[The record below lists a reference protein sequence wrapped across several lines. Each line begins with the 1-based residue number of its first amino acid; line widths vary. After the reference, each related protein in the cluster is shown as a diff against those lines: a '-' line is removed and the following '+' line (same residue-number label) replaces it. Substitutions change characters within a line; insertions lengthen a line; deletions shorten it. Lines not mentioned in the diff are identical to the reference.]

1 MRWGPSWTR
10 GPLQLGP
17 DAPRSPHQV
26 LKVLAPCARRAPPL
40 PTQPCAGSAAGRR
53 AVLDA
58 RAIRGQGARPAA
70 AALRSRRRRAQA
82 LLPPCQAPWLFTD
95 SCSSHRCPRRRAR
108 QQDARRRVR
117 PPSVL
122 LTPVC
127 AAPSA
132 IADPRPGSCDS
143 RIGSKVGGR
152 MCTRWYKYRVHTVT
166 KLYGNSRY
174 HSNRGCNALVPRT
187 RRLISQ
193 SQPDDGQAGALQRR
207 PPGPPRVRVPGVHLA
222 ACAGASSREVAH
234 CMRAR
239 VRLWVSLR
247 LLRAYVRAARQTDL
261 TARRVRVR
269 ASSWL
274 GMLPS
279 TAGKL
284 QRPAHAAGVPRSR
297 AACAPATTERR
308 ARGRALSAA
317 RGT

>member
-1 MRWGPSWTR
+1 MIPWNQPCCLFSHQHLPDRPQGKEVSVLIIIGLTARRGRRRKGKGRGGESEYVCPAGPST
-10 GPLQLGP
+10 
-17 DAPRSPHQV
+17 
-26 LKVLAPCARRAPPL
+26 RRAPP
-40 PTQPCAGSAAGRR
+40 CAAAERAADTSVRR
-53 AVLDA
+53 AIGDRRSSSRL
-58 RAIRGQGARPAA
+58 
-70 AALRSRRRRAQA
+70 LRFSDRKQ
-82 LLPPCQAPWLFTD
+82 
-95 SCSSHRCPRRRAR
+95 S
-108 QQDARRRVR
+108 
-117 PPSVL
+117 
-122 LTPVC
+122 
-127 AAPSA
+127 
-132 IADPRPGSCDS
+132 
-143 RIGSKVGGR
+143 GGR

-247 LLRAYVRAARQTDL
+247 LLRACVRAARQTDL